1 LPPLFRT
8 RPIAIQVLLAVV
20 VPAAFGALCGW
31 VLGVNETAYLVLS
44 VLALIGAY
52 VAGREHLKGSEA
64 ALRGA
69 VTGVFF
75 GGAILLVHNATGEEA
90 TVELPDPEIVLLA
103 VTAGVS
109 ALAGAFGGS
118 DRARL
123 EASDKPPQGFD
134 LKRLTWGEVVGFV
147 VAGIL
152 LGSLWLPWFST
163 SDANE
168 NSAITTAGIGPGES
182 ANAWQ
187 TFGILDLL
195 LAAACIA
202 PFILAYIVARNAKL
216 SWKPGEV
223 TMIVGITAMVL
234 ILCNGIILGK
244 PEPGIEISLS
254 YGYLVGLLGATGLF
268 VSGYLRQSLHSDA
281 KKPPGV
287 M

>member
-1 LPPLFRT
+1 M
-8 RPIAIQVLLAVV
+8 V

-31 VLGVNETAYLVLS
+31 VLGVNEIAYLVLS

-52 VAGREHLKGSEA
+52 VAGREHLKASEA

-69 VTGVFF
+69 VAGAFF
-75 GGAILLVHNATGEEA
+75 GGALLLVHNATGEPA
-90 TVELPDPEIVLLA
+90 KVELPDPEILLLA
-103 VTAGVS
+103 VTVGVS
-109 ALAGAFGGS
+109 VIAGAFGGS

-123 EASDKPPQGFD
+123 EASDKPPQGFS
-134 LKRLTWGEVVGFV
+134 LKRLSWSEVVGFV
-147 VAGIL
+147 FAGIL

-163 SDANE
+163 NAGNR
-168 NSAITTAGIGPGES
+168 NSKITGAGIGPGQS
-182 ANAWQ
+182 ADAWQ
-187 TFGILDLL
+187 TFRILDLL
-195 LAAACIA
+195 LAAACTA
-202 PFILAYIVARNAKL
+202 PFILAYIVARNAEL

-223 TMIVGITAMVL
+223 TMIVGITAVVL

-254 YGYLVGLLGATGLF
+254 YGYLVALLGATGLF
-268 VSGYLRQSLHSDA
+268 VSGYLRQALHSDA